1 LGLEASDGLSMAQ
14 GRPVRVIPRLDVKG
28 ANLVKGIHLE
38 GLRVLGEPSYFA
50 ARYAQEGADELLFM
64 DAVASLYGRNSLL
77 GVIEK
82 TARDIF
88 IPLTVGGGIRTLS
101 DIEQALRAGAD
112 KVAIN
117 TVAINNPAFITQ
129 AAERY
134 GSSTIVV
141 HIDAKKSKSEG
152 WQVWTENGREPS
164 RYEAVA
170 WAQQADE
177 LGCGEILVTSIDM
190 EGTTKGYD
198 RALCAAVAHAVS
210 VPVIACGGASSPQ
223 DVADT
228 LAEIDLAA
236 VSMSSILHYG
246 IASELERRGHSFGA
260 AGEFEVIAEKRS
272 FARVT
277 PASLKEIK
285 KAIGEKG
292 LVTRQAEGN
301 HI

>member
-1 LGLEASDGLSMAQ
+1 MRQ
-14 GRPVRVIPRLDVKG
+14 RPPVRVIPRLDVKG
-28 ANLVKGIHLE
+28 PNLVKGIHLE

-50 ARYAQEGADELLFM
+50 ARYAREGADELLFM
-64 DAVASLYGRNSLL
+64 DAVASLYGRNSLF

-82 TARDIF
+82 TARDVF
-88 IPLTVGGGIRTLS
+88 IPLTVGGGIRTLE
-101 DIEQALRAGAD
+101 DIAQALRAGAD

-117 TVAINNPAFITQ
+117 TVAVNDPSFIAK

-141 HIDAKKSKSEG
+141 HIDAKKNKSGG

-164 RYEAVA
+164 NFDVVG
-170 WAQQADE
+170 WARRAAK
-177 LGCGEILVTSIDM
+177 LGCGEIMVTSIDM

-198 RALCAAVAHAVS
+198 RALCAAVAQAVA
-210 VPVIACGGASSPQ
+210 VPVIACGGASSPK

-236 VSMSSILHYG
+236 ASVASILHYG
-246 IASELERRGHSFGA
+246 VAAELERGGHTFGA

-272 FARVT
+272 FSRVT
-277 PASLKEIK
+277 PATLADVKR
-285 KAIGEKG
+285 AITKKG
-292 LVTRQAEGN
+292 LPTRQDGRILA
-301 HI
+301 